1 MSILTG
7 ILTAVLLFCNL
18 GADSLLA
25 DTLERTFP
33 AAAAVEVVADDASI
47 VLIGGETG
55 LIELKAESNK
65 EIEEH
70 YEISSGLDNGVLLI
84 NVERKNKGFG
94 LFRIF
99 RLFSGPSPSISLSLA
114 VPFQT
119 ACRLRTS
126 SGSIDARSLDADL
139 AARTGVGSINCN
151 NVRGEVTLKTG
162 AGSIA
167 VDGHS
172 GSLGAEA
179 GAGKTNPGGCSGAM
193 RLKTGAGSITVDGH
207 SGSLNAKTGAG
218 KIKLSGCSG
227 AVVLKT
233 SAGSIT
239 VNGHSGSLDAKTS
252 AGSIKAE
259 LVSPPI
265 ADCRLQT
272 SSGGITLS
280 LPEGS
285 NADLYAKTSS
295 GRVSTDIPVS
305 IVVLGKQT
313 RNKLAGK
320 IGYGGPSITLKTSSG
335 RIRIR
340 KNEF

>member
-7 ILTAVLLFCNL
+7 ILTVVLLFCNL
-18 GADSLLA
+18 GVESLLA

-55 LIELKAESNK
+55 LIELKVESNK
-65 EIEEH
+65 DIEEY
-70 YEISSGLDNGVLLI
+70 YEIFSGLDNGVLLI
-84 NVERKNKGFG
+84 NVERKNKGFR

-126 SGSIDARSLDADL
+126 
-139 AARTGVGSINCN
+139 VGSINCS

-162 AGSIA
+162 AG
-167 VDGHS
+167 
-172 GSLGAEA
+172 
-179 GAGKTNPGGCSGAM
+179 
-193 RLKTGAGSITVDGH
+193 RITVDGH
-207 SGSLNAKTGAG
+207 SGSLGAKTGAG

-227 AVVLKT
+227 AMVLKT
-233 SAGSIT
+233 SAGRIT
-239 VNGHSGSLDAKTS
+239 VDGHSGSLDAKTS
-252 AGSIKAE
+252 AGSIKVE
-259 LVSPPI
+259 LVSSPI

-280 LPEGS
+280 LPAGS
-285 NADLYAKTSS
+285 NADLYAKASS
-295 GRVSTDIPVS
+295 GGVSTDIPVT
-305 IVVLGKQT
+305 VLGKQT
-313 RNKLAGK
+313 RGKLAGK